1 VRRNDPEPTLME
13 PIKIGIGVSSI
24 GRFLPLIG
32 KAAGLFERENIAVEI
47 VNQRDEERAV
57 PDIVSG
63 ATPIGTPN
71 APSLVFSVL
80 DGSDLVIVGGIL
92 NRPAFYLAAG
102 EGIGA
107 VTDLKGKRVGINE
120 PRRMAGMVML
130 ALLRKWRLSV
140 DTDLEVVDSGV
151 NDRSF
156 EALIDK
162 KIDAALL
169 PPEKAFLAEA
179 LGLRVIADSL
189 DLDCHWVPLATT
201 RRFLRN
207 HRESVAKIAAVYAE
221 SARLFKS
228 RPQQTIEEIRRW
240 LPALA
245 DQPRVVE
252 KCYRLFAAEFEPTL
266 TPSLASIDSIL
277 REVALQDRRA
287 SALKPAD
294 LVEALL

>member
-1 VRRNDPEPTLME
+1 MDQ
-13 PIKIGIGVSSI
+13 IKIGIGVSSI
-24 GRFLPLIG
+24 GRFLPLVG
-32 KAAGLFERENIAVEI
+32 KAAGLFERKNIRVEI

-80 DGSDLVIVGGIL
+80 QGSDIVIIGGLL

-102 EGIGA
+102 PSVA
-107 VTDLKGKRVGINE
+107 TVADLKGKRVGINE
-120 PRRMAGMVML
+120 PKRMAGMVML
-130 ALLRKWRLSV
+130 ALLRKWGFDVER
-140 DTDLEVVDSGV
+140 DLNVVDSGI

-156 EALIDK
+156 EVLLEN

-179 LGLRVIADSL
+179 QGLRIIADSL

-201 RRFLRN
+201 RRFLRDN
-207 HRESVAKIAAVYAE
+207 RETATKIASVYAQ

-228 RPQQTIEEIRRW
+228 QPQETIKEISRS

-245 DQPRVVE
+245 DHPAVVE

-266 TPSLASIDSIL
+266 TPSMNSLESIL
-277 REVALQDRRA
+277 KEVALQDPRA
-287 SALKPAD
+287 KDLRPAD
-294 LVEALL
+294 LVENLL

>member
-1 VRRNDPEPTLME
+1 MDK
-13 PIKIGIGVSSI
+13 IKIGIGVSSI
-24 GRFLPLIG
+24 GRFLPFVG
-32 KAAGLFERENIAVEI
+32 QAAGLFERDDIAVEI

-80 DGSDLVIVGGIL
+80 EGSDMVIIGGLL

-102 EGIGA
+102 PGIA
-107 VTDLKGKRVGINE
+107 TVADLRGKRVGINQ

-130 ALLRKWRLSV
+130 ALLRKWQLVIER
-140 DTDLEVVDSGV
+140 DLEVVDSGI
-151 NDRSF
+151 NDKSY
-156 EALIDK
+156 EALIEK

-179 LGLRVIADSL
+179 LGFRIIADSL
-189 DLDCHWVPLATT
+189 ELDCHWVPLAST
-201 RRFLRN
+201 RRFLRDN
-207 HRESVAKIAAVYAE
+207 RESAKKIASIYAE
-221 SARLFKS
+221 SARLFKTQP
-228 RPQQTIEEIRRW
+228 RETVKEISHW

-245 DQPRVVE
+245 GHPEVVE
-252 KCYRLFAAEFEPTL
+252 KCYALFAAEFDATL
-266 TPSLASIDSIL
+266 TPSMHSIESIFK
-277 REVALQDRRA
+277 EVALQDGRA

-294 LVEALL
+294 LVENLL